1 MKLETAQAQL
11 EQAQQAVSAKDL
23 DLRHAMA
30 DVQKSAAKQDHLKYV
45 APTSLMQLLHL
56 PLEPLEAFDH

>member
-1 MKLETAQAQL
+1 MREVTRKLETAQAQL

-30 DVQKSAAKQDHLKYV
+30 DEQKSAAKQDHLKYV
-45 APTSLMQLLHL
+45 APTS
-56 PLEPLEAFDH
+56 

>member
-1 MKLETAQAQL
+1 MKLEAAQAQL

-23 DLRHAMA
+23 ELRHAMA

-45 APTSLMQLLHL
+45 ASAQLFHFLN
-56 PLEPLEAFDH
+56 